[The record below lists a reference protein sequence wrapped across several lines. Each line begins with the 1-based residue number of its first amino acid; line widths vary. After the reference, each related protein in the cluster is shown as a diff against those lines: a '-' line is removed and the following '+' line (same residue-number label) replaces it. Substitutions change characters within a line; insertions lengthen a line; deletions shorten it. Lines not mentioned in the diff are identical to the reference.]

1 MSATTVAPQEAGK
14 VRVYSLS
21 LSDAEAQAMRDDSA
35 AQAAA
40 LGVDRLDGTYTE
52 VFRVADLD
60 TMGLAGYLRDGN
72 GVHPEQIETDRSKLG
87 ALDGWVM
94 VVYSR
99 AFGGESRQ
107 LAPIP
112 ALTHIGTYD
121 EGGPDTPVQAM
132 EAEAAQP
139 YTGIPRVE
147 PTTPTKESSNKT
159 MMIIA
164 IAVLVLL
171 LLWWL
176 IA

>member
-1 MSATTVAPQEAGK
+1 MSSTNVAAQEAGK
-14 VRVYSLS
+14 VRVYALS

-40 LGVDRLDGTYTE
+40 LGVDKLDGTYTE
-52 VFRVADLD
+52 VFRVSDLD
-60 TMGLAGYLRDGN
+60 TLGLAGYLRDGN
-72 GVHPEQIETDRSKLG
+72 GVYAEQIEADRSKLG

-147 PTTPTKESSNKT
+147 PATPAKQNSNKT
-159 MMIIA
+159 MIIIA
-164 IAVLVLL
+164 AVVLVLL
-171 LLWWL
+171 VLWLL
-176 IA
+176 IT